1 MEIQNQN
8 PMENTNQNQ
17 PAFSN
22 ANKGSFLQS
31 NTAKMIMVGILT
43 LVLLIP
49 LQFVKEL
56 IYERSERKKEVVN
69 EVTQLWGEDVF
80 FYGPMLKIPYKSYT
94 ETAVV
99 DSRTKQTVIQ
109 RKASLHYAY
118 FFPEKLNNTSDIK
131 KNTSLK
137 RGIYNNVVFTADMK
151 FDGNFS
157 KPNFAKLG
165 IKEEDLLWDKA
176 ALVVKTTNL
185 KSIKSDLN
193 IKLNNQT
200 FTFESKDEEDNFYG
214 TLETSA
220 FDYKTLAAN
229 NSLNFN
235 FTMKYNGSNSVKFIP
250 IGKTTQ
256 ISLNSDWES
265 PSFEG
270 MFAANDTTKTISKKG
285 FHADWKILHINRSF
299 SQQHDSKIPNLNEYS
314 FGVKLIETVD
324 EYQQNER
331 ASKYGF
337 LVIGLTFLIFFL
349 IQSVNKINIHI
360 FQYTMLGLAL
370 IMFYTLLISITEHSS
385 FSLAYLIASV
395 AVIGMIVLYSVS
407 ILKTKK
413 FPLFIGLALSG
424 LYAFIYVII
433 QLENYALLV
442 GSIGLFIILGL
453 VMYFSR
459 KIDWNNNG
467 N

>member
-1 MEIQNQN
+1 
-8 PMENTNQNQ
+8 MENENQKTEQQIQPVTN
-17 PAFSN
+17 N
-22 ANKGSFLQS
+22 AAKTSFFQS

-49 LQFVKEL
+49 LSFVEEL
-56 IYERSERKKEVVN
+56 IFERSQPKKEVVS

-80 FYGPMLKIPYKSYT
+80 FYGPILRVPYKSYS
-94 ETAVV
+94 ETSVMDAK
-99 DSRTKQTVIQ
+99 TKQTIIE
-109 RKASLHYAY
+109 RKVTIDYAY
-118 FFPEKLNNTSDIK
+118 FFPDKLNNTSDIK

-137 RGIYNNVVFTADMK
+137 RGIYNNVVYTADMK
-151 FDGNFS
+151 FDGSFGKLNFE
-157 KPNFAKLG
+157 KLG

-200 FTFESKDEEDNFYG
+200 FTFESKAEEDNFYG
-214 TLETSA
+214 TLETNR
-220 FDYKTLAAN
+220 FDYKTLASN
-229 NSLNFN
+229 NKLDFN

-250 IGKTTQ
+250 VGKTTQ
-256 ISLNSDWES
+256 INLNSDWES

-270 MFAANDTTKTISKKG
+270 MFAANDTTKSVSDKG
-285 FHADWKILHINRSF
+285 FHADWKILDINRSF
-299 SQQHDSKIPNLNEYS
+299 SQQYTTKVPNLNSYS

-324 EYQQNER
+324 QYQQNER
-331 ASKYGF
+331 AVKYGF

-395 AVIGMIVLYSVS
+395 AVIAMIVLYSIS
-407 ILKTKK
+407 FLKTKK
-413 FPLFIGLALSG
+413 FPMFIGLALGG
-424 LYAFIYVII
+424 LYSFIYVII

-459 KIDWNNNG
+459 KIDWNNG
-467 N
+467 NS